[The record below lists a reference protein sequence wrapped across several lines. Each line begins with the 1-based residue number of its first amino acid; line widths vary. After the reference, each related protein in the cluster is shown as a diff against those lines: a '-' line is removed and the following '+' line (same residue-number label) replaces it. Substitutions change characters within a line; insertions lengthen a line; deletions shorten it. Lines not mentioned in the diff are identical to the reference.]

1 MGILA
6 LLCLRVVLCLHQLA
20 HLQVVRLLELLVV
33 RHHGLL
39 NVPTVFVGD
48 LQLEDALLLGLV
60 QRLQLVVFLLVCAD
74 SQQKLR
80 VGLLLGH
87 ELGDNLTDI
96 RVVGLGTDLLEA
108 LLNVPIVL
116 HLPTHALLEERRP
129 KPIEK
134 ELGTQFQLIGV
145 LGLVLGELS
154 DLSLAFRATETL
166 VECLLLVLDGGLQGE
181 DALLTLLLLTV
192 DHLHQIIELV
202 LAL

>member
-116 HLPTHALLEERRP
+116 HLPTHALLEER
-129 KPIEK
+129 
-134 ELGTQFQLIGV
+134 
-145 LGLVLGELS
+145 
-154 DLSLAFRATETL
+154 
-166 VECLLLVLDGGLQGE
+166 
-181 DALLTLLLLTV
+181 
-192 DHLHQIIELV
+192 
-202 LAL
+202 